1 MREVIKVPTK
11 NQGTSAGKSLKITM
25 HLHFLFFHTYMGPMG
40 FSKIRFK
47 MQSVAVS
54 CCAWHQEIK
63 KSSVY
68 ACFQIPFARDE
79 KKYFE

>member
-11 NQGTSAGKSLKITM
+11 NQGTSAGKFLKITM
-25 HLHFLFFHTYMGPMG
+25 HLHFDSCILHWVL
-40 FSKIRFK
+40 SQKLDSRFK
-47 MQSVAVS
+47 MQSVTVS

-63 KSSVY
+63 NSSVY

-79 KKYFE
+79 KKYF